1 MLCYFAIYVKGT
13 VRENTSSESFVSAKS
28 DIAMS
33 PFVDLTSEEIESL
46 PKCLSNLTLKT
57 TEAQNEISA
66 ENTEINIANP
76 KIEKPLVPSKAE
88 VDQTMLLKGTGKKE
102 FSFLGNTLL

>member
-1 MLCYFAIYVKGT
+1 MLYYFIIYFKGT

-33 PFVDLTSEEIESL
+33 PFVDLTSEEIDAL
-46 PKCLSNLTLKT
+46 PKSLSNLTLKT

-66 ENTEINIANP
+66 EFTEIVNANP
-76 KIEKPLVPSKAE
+76 KFKKPLVPSKAE
-88 VDQTMLLKGTGKKE
+88 VDQNMLLKGT
-102 FSFLGNTLL
+102 

>member
-1 MLCYFAIYVKGT
+1 
-13 VRENTSSESFVSAKS
+13 
-28 DIAMS
+28 MS
-33 PFVDLTSEEIESL
+33 PFVDLTSEEIEAL

-66 ENTEINIANP
+66 ENTEIIIANP

-88 VDQTMLLKGTGKKE
+88 VDQNMLLKGTGKKRIFIFWTSILE
-102 FSFLGNTLL
+102 DFRKN